1 MGGVLDSESGN
12 GDVIAALLHP
22 ALSPWA
28 YALHFPALR
37 LSICEMKDMALPA
50 CCVNQNKNE
59 RINMKGVH
67 GRKGVVHGRKGVVQ
81 VQGDIVL
88 IKMPY
93 FRNRTF

>member
-67 GRKGVVHGRKGVVQ
+67 GRKGVVQ

-93 FRNRTF
+93 FRSRTF

>member
-1 MGGVLDSESGN
+1 MGRVLDSESGN

-67 GRKGVVHGRKGVVQ
+67 GRKGVVQ

>member
-28 YALHFPALR
+28 YALHFPAFR

-67 GRKGVVHGRKGVVQ
+67 GRKGVVQ

>member
-67 GRKGVVHGRKGVVQ
+67 GRKGVVQ

>member
-1 MGGVLDSESGN
+1 MRGVLDSESGN

-37 LSICEMKDMALPA
+37 LSICEMKDMASPA

-59 RINMKGVH
+59 RINMKG
-67 GRKGVVHGRKGVVQ
+67 VHGRKGVVQ